1 MLARKVFNEW
11 SFPYNNK
18 TYFMLDG
25 LLKSLCAITPQYH
38 LTTPQYRPY
47 YNDHF
52 ADETNPKYRGL
63 KPKVTHYYSNPVMS
77 QSESLHT
84 IFYYIPSHTGKIHL

>member
-25 LLKSLCAITPQYH
+25 LLKSLLLSPHNITSQH
-38 LTTPQYRPY
+38 LKT
-47 YNDHF
+47 
-52 ADETNPKYRGL
+52 GL
-63 KPKVTHYYSNPVMS
+63 IIMLILQMRQT
-77 QSESLHT
+77 QSTED
-84 IFYYIPSHTGKIHL
+84 